1 MFDQLLEMN
10 SDQVQA
16 ECQKYG
22 LTVVDKQIRNIQ
34 SIIKY
39 LNEQEKLLSKMETVS
54 QEDDVASQKV
64 A

>member
-34 SIIKY
+34 SVIKY
-39 LNEQEKLLSKMETVS
+39 LNEQEKLLSKMETDS